1 MSDMRSSDE
10 DMFLA
15 QAKWALDDTVQ
26 RVDAG
31 SAGRLQRA
39 RREALA
45 NRISRRPWGWAAG
58 VAVTSI
64 GLLMVLLA
72 NRPDMDNHGQPLLED
87 VELMASPENAELS
100 EDLEFYDWLADSTTN
115 G

>member
-1 MSDMRSSDE
+1 MSDMRSLDE

-26 RVDAG
+26 R
-31 SAGRLQRA
+31 
-39 RREALA
+39 
-45 NRISRRPWGWAAG
+45 WGWAAG

-64 GLLMVLLA
+64 GLLIVLLA